1 MTSVPNLP
9 KIDLSKLD
17 VSKLDL
23 SKLDVSKLDLSKLDL
38 SKLDLTAIRQSLPDL
53 PSVDTDQVVEVLRDA
68 AYITIGFGVI
78 TVQQAQVRRRELGD
92 KLGQVQQA
100 VHAAGQQLAGLV
112 RQAA

>member
-1 MTSVPNLP
+1 MTSVLNLP

-17 VSKLDL
+17 VSKI
-23 SKLDVSKLDLSKLDL
+23 DL

-68 AYITIGFGVI
+68 AYIAIGFGVI
-78 TVQQAQVRRRELGD
+78 TVQQAQVRRRELSGRLD
-92 KLGQVQQA
+92 QVQQA
-100 VHAAGQQLAGLV
+100 VHSAGQQLVGLV